1 MNRKPYLFL
10 TLLTLIALP
19 ACQDAPEGLAPAQPA
34 DTTVK
39 VDFEAK
45 PLPEIP
51 LPNDLATRFDETSP
65 THRRINASMMAQT
78 QFETLV
84 RQNID
89 MLDGWGVF
97 APITVGFSGLIDLKG
112 VQDAHVKDNYA
123 LANDLIYVIDVTP
136 GSPTYGK
143 PAQMDIGQGN
153 FPVILK
159 DRNGYWENDA
169 RPDTL
174 SLFFEETDED
184 LNKNGK
190 LDDGED
196 TDLDGILDKPNYLPG
211 LTPTAT
217 DLPARAD
224 ALMYWYERETNT
236 LIMRPLT
243 PLRQRTTYAV
253 VITRRLKDA
262 NGKPVGSPFPT
273 VNHTAQTEA
282 LTPLKEILA
291 GNNPDFGGLKV
302 EDIAFTWSFSTGS
315 IYEDLNAV
323 RDGLYGL
330 GPQAYLKD
338 TYPAEMSKLHPVWAD
353 AEPASANPHNLIVV
367 PGETMTD
374 IIRLIAMQIPDANI
388 VSGPTNG
395 DRMFSGLQYVDYHV
409 FGSFDS
415 PQLFPR
421 KDISGN
427 YLNYAEM
434 IWPPDVSTTPAPSRA
449 ERVSYWLAIPRKEA
463 SPRKDGKPAGLVI
476 IGHGYTGN
484 KLTTVQFAGFF
495 ARYGIATLCLEN
507 VSHGFD
513 LLAGTD
519 LDLAKAVLESKG
531 LPGVV
536 DALNQNRSW
545 DQDGDGREDSGADFW
560 TAYTFHT
567 RDVVRQSTVDYM
579 QLIRILRT
587 YDGTKK
593 WAFDTNGNGKT
604 DDDIAGDFDG
614 DGKVDIG
621 GKDSVIGITGSSLG
635 GMMSA
640 MVGGSEPQLNTAI
653 PVCAGGGLGDV
664 GMRSLQ
670 GGVREAVILR
680 VMGPLYT
687 SAVQADGSA
696 VVNTVIPRLNRT
708 ARIQVATLAPE
719 IVKQAGAVLARNL
732 DNGEYDCSLVK
743 NGLFRVGLPSDVTQV
758 GAQRHVLTFY
768 AGNPFQTGVRDDAKG
783 KACKLKDGAVP
794 IREIKAFENDVTF
807 HYNSRPL
814 VFKNGD
820 SLAPLAEGLGLHRA
834 RPEMRRFLGLAQMVL
849 DPADPAV
856 LAKQFTSGEV
866 KSATGEVVNTHGIV
880 ITTIG
885 DMNVPASSGASIARN
900 LGKIDWF
907 AQHPEWNNR
916 SALQM
921 LADTHM
927 LEAVNVIGRY
937 LTPAG
942 APVLWDVEDLSGS
955 AALAADPTAMPYPL
969 GLDGNWAP
977 RNVTPMHKY
986 LIGNDGH
993 GGVGGAFFPYVRP
1006 EGKHDLDFPGEQID
1020 RITKICA
1027 DPPNAKEAPCKAL
1040 AAGTPFD
1047 HGSMVLEAMVQFL
1060 GGGGKAFPLEA
1071 CQSNWT
1077 CAPNATG
1084 LNAAEMPCDRACG
1097 GPTSAAPWLKKCGNC
1112 P

>member
-1 MNRKPYLFL
+1 MNRKHFL
-10 TLLTLIALP
+10 SPIALLALLSLP
-19 ACQDAPEGLAPAQPA
+19 ACVDAVDGLAPSQPA
-34 DTTVK
+34 NTTVK
-39 VDFEAK
+39 LDFQAK

-65 THRRINASMMAQT
+65 THRRINASLLAPT
-78 QFETLV
+78 SFETLV

-97 APITVGFSGLIDLKG
+97 APITVSFTDLIDLKG
-112 VQDAHVKDNYA
+112 LQQAHVCDNYA
-123 LANDLIYVIDVTP
+123 LLNDQIYVIDITP

-143 PAQMDIGQGN
+143 PALMDIGQGN

-159 DRNGYWENDA
+159 DRQGYWENDP
-169 RPDTL
+169 RGDSL
-174 SLFFEETDED
+174 SLFFEEADED
-184 LNKNGK
+184 VNKNGK
-190 LDDGED
+190 LDPDEDVNRNGVLDPGEDVNGNGKLDPAED
-196 TDLDGILDKPNYLPG
+196 TDLDGVLDRPNYLPQFMPESGTQTGAIPAPDTLG
-211 LTPTAT
+211 LPVCGNDTGYPAST
-217 DLPARAD
+217 DLARRAN

-253 VITRRLKDA
+253 VVTRRLKDA
-262 NGKPVGSPFPT
+262 KGNPVGSPFPT
-273 VNHTAQTEA
+273 INHTAQTEA
-282 LTPLKEILA
+282 LAPLKEILA
-291 GNNPDFGGLKV
+291 GNPPELGGLTLNDV
-302 EDIAFTWSFSTGS
+302 AFTWSFSTGS

-323 RDGLYGL
+323 RNGLYGQ
-330 GPQAYLKD
+330 GPQAYLHD
-338 TYPAEMSKLHPVWAD
+338 TYPAVMSKVWPVWKD
-353 AEPASANPHNLIVV
+353 AAPTASNPHNLYVI
-367 PGETMTD
+367 PGEKMTD
-374 IIRLIAMQIPDANI
+374 IMRIIAAQVQDANI
-388 VSGPTNG
+388 VSGPVDG
-395 DRMFSGLQYVDYHV
+395 DRLYEGLQYVDYHV
-409 FGSFDS
+409 FGSFES

-421 KDISGN
+421 KDEYTGN
-427 YLNYAEM
+427 YLNYGQM
-434 IWPPDVSTTPAPSRA
+434 VWPPDVSTTPAPSRS

-484 KLTTVQFAGFF
+484 KLTTVQFAGYF

-513 LLAGTD
+513 LLHGND
-519 LDLAKAVLESKG
+519 LDLAKVLLDSMG

-536 DALNQNRSW
+536 DALFQNRSW
-545 DQDGDGREDSGADFW
+545 DQDLDGQEDSGADFW

-587 YDGTKK
+587 FDGSTK
-593 WAFDTNGNGKT
+593 WEFDTNNNGKT
-604 DDDIAGDFDG
+604 DDDYAGDFDG
-614 DGKVDIG
+614 DGKPDIG

-640 MVGGSEPQLNTAI
+640 MLGGSEPQLAASI

-687 SAVQADGSA
+687 SAVQPDGSA
-696 VVNTVIPRLNRT
+696 IINTVIPRLNRT
-708 ARIQVATLAPE
+708 ARLQVATLPAE
-719 IVKQAGAVLARNL
+719 IVKKAGAVLAENL
-732 DNGEYDCSLVK
+732 SNGEYDCSLVT
-743 NGLFRVGLPSDVTQV
+743 NGIFRVGLPSDVTQDN
-758 GAQRHVLTFY
+758 AQVHKLTFY
-768 AGNPFQTGVRDDAKG
+768 AGNPFQTGVRDAEKG
-783 KACKLKDGAVP
+783 KACKLKDGVVA
-794 IREIKAFENDVTF
+794 IHTIAEFGNDVQF
-807 HYNSRPL
+807 SYDSRPL
-814 VFKNGD
+814 VFKKGAP
-820 SLAPLAEGLGLHRA
+820 LAPLAEGLGLHRG

-856 LAKQFTSGEV
+856 LAKQFTSGEAV
-866 KSATGEVVNTHGIV
+866 MANGEVVNTHGIV

-907 AQHPEWNNR
+907 KPQTDWNGR

-942 APVLWDVEDLSGS
+942 APVMFDVEDLSNS
-955 AALAADPTAMPYPL
+955 ASLSANPAQMPYPL
-969 GLDGNWAP
+969 GYDGNWAP
-977 RNVTPMHKY
+977 RLATPMHKY
-986 LIGNDGH
+986 LIGEDGH
-993 GGVGGAFFPYVRP
+993 GGIGGAFFPYVRP

-1020 RITKICA
+1020 RIPSCA
-1027 DPPNAKEAPCKAL
+1027 WTRRAPI
-1040 AAGTPFD
+1040 PR
-1047 HGSMVLEAMVQFL
+1047 
-1060 GGGGKAFPLEA
+1060 
-1071 CQSNWT
+1071 
-1077 CAPNATG
+1077 
-1084 LNAAEMPCDRACG
+1084 RARRWRRPRRSTMARWCWKG
-1097 GPTSAAPWLKKCGNC
+1097 
-1112 P
+1112 